1 MTPVA
6 PVAAFISYRLGGTD
20 GVSIEAGKWQ
30 WALHE
35 LGFTTR
41 RVAGELHDEPLPGD
55 VTIANLAINGVDGP
69 DQRAIAAALD
79 GASLVVVENL
89 CSLPLNLAAARATAA
104 VLASLPARMVFHHHD
119 LAWQRPHLAHLTE
132 FPPRRRGSLHVTIN
146 DVSRQELA
154 QRGIDAV
161 TIRNAFDFD
170 DPPGD
175 RELTRKE
182 MRFADD
188 ELVVIQPTRAIARKN
203 VPAGLYFAEQL
214 SALVTD
220 RPVRYWLTGP
230 AEDGYDATL
239 AATLAGATVLLA
251 DGRAPR
257 PSDAYAAAD
266 VVVFPSG
273 WEGFGNPVIESIVAR
288 RPIAVA
294 DYPVLHELRDALDL
308 ELWDVTDP
316 EAMAAWLASADPV
329 RLEANRERARAQHDV
344 TDLPA
349 RLRAAFETVGWSA
362 W

>member
-1 MTPVA
+1 MVPMA
-6 PVAAFISYRLGGTD
+6 PVAAFVSYRLGGTD
-20 GVSIEAGKWQ
+20 GVSIEAAKWQ

-41 RVAGELHDEPLPGD
+41 RVAGELHDDAQPGD
-55 VTIANLAINGVDGP
+55 VTIAGLAIDAGEAP
-69 DQRAIAAALD
+69 DQAALAASLD
-79 GASLVVVENL
+79 GANLVVVENL

-104 VLASLPARMVFHHHD
+104 VLANLPAGVVFHHHD
-119 LAWQRPHLAHLTE
+119 LAWQRPQLAHLSE

-146 DVSRQELA
+146 DVSRHELA

-170 DPPGD
+170 APPGD

-182 MRFADD
+182 MDFADN
-188 ELVVIQPTRAIARKN
+188 ELVVLQPTRAIARKN
-203 VPAGLYFAEQL
+203 VPAGLCFAERL
-214 SALVTD
+214 RALVTD

-251 DGRAPR
+251 NGRTLR
-257 PSDAYAAAD
+257 PADAYAAAD
-266 VVVFPSG
+266 VVVFPSA
-273 WEGFGNPVIESIVAR
+273 WEGFGNPFIESIVAR

-294 DYPVLHELRDALDL
+294 DYPVLHELRDVLDL

-316 EAMAAWLASADPV
+316 ETIAAWLAAPDPV
-329 RLEANRERARAQHDV
+329 RLEANRERARARLDV
-344 TDLPA
+344 ADLPA
-349 RLRAAFETVGWSA
+349 RIRAAFDAVGWSA

>member
-1 MTPVA
+1 MVPMA
-6 PVAAFISYRLGGTD
+6 PVATFISYRLGGSD
-20 GVSIEAGKWQ
+20 GVSIEAAKWQ

-35 LGFTTR
+35 LGFTTC
-41 RVAGELHDEPLPGD
+41 RVAGELHDEPQPGD
-55 VTIANLAINGVDGP
+55 VTIANLAIDAGQAP
-69 DQRAIAAALD
+69 DQAALAAALD
-79 GASLVVVENL
+79 RASLVVVENL

-104 VLASLPARMVFHHHD
+104 VLANLPGRVVFHHHD

-132 FPPRRRGSLHVTIN
+132 FPPRRPGSLHVTIN
-146 DVSRQELA
+146 DLSRHELA

-170 DPPGD
+170 AAPGD

-182 MRFADD
+182 MGFAAD
-188 ELVVIQPTRAIARKN
+188 ELVVLHPTRAIARKN

-214 SALVTD
+214 SGLVTD
-220 RPVRYWLTGP
+220 RPVRYWLTGQTE
-230 AEDGYDATL
+230 EDYDATL
-239 AATLAGATVLLA
+239 TATLAGATVLLA

-257 PSDAYAAAD
+257 AADAYAAAD

-294 DYPVLHELRDALDL
+294 DYPVLHELRDTLDL
-308 ELWDVTDP
+308 ELWDATDP
-316 EAMAAWLASADPV
+316 EAMAAWLAAPDPV
-329 RLEANRERARAQHDV
+329 RLETNRERARAQLDLA
-344 TDLPA
+344 DLPA
-349 RLRAAFETVGWSA
+349 RLRAAFEAVGWRA